1 MDVSGKVALITGGAT
16 GVGAATALQLAQRG
30 CAVAINYSRSR
41 TEADETLE
49 AIQKLGVR
57 GLAIQ
62 ADVADDGAVRA
73 MVDQVVGELGRLDVL
88 VNSAGTT
95 VFIPHSDLEKVQDED
110 WDRIFGVNVKGAFN
124 CARAARPALEAS
136 GNGAIVNITS
146 VAGIAAVGSSIPYC
160 ASKAALN
167 NLTISLA
174 RVLAPKI
181 RVNAVAPGAIQGRWL
196 QQGFGGAYDRVMEN
210 VAQTVPLKRTC
221 TPDDV
226 AHAVLSFIVGSDLV
240 TGQVLVV
247 DGGMLIRS

>member
-1 MDVSGKVALITGGAT
+1 MDVRGKVALITGGAT
-16 GVGAATALQLAQRG
+16 GVGRATALELAQRG
-30 CAVAINYSRSR
+30 CAVAINYSRSKG
-41 TEADETLE
+41 EAEEAVE
-49 AIQKLGVR
+49 AIEQHGANA
-57 GLAIQ
+57 LAIQ
-62 ADVADDGAVRA
+62 CDVADDASVRA
-73 MVDQVVGELGRLDVL
+73 MVAEVTRDWGRLDVL

-95 VFIPHSDLEKVQDED
+95 VFVAHSDLEKLKDED

-124 CARAARPALEAS
+124 CARAARAALEAS
-136 GNGAIVNITS
+136 GSGAIVNISS
-146 VAGIAAVGSSIPYC
+146 VAGIAGVGSSIPYA

-167 NLTISLA
+167 NLTITLA
-174 RVLAPKI
+174 RVLAPKV

-196 QQGFGGAYDRVMEN
+196 QKGFGAGYDRIMDN
-210 VAQTVPLKRTC
+210 VAQTVPLKKTC

>member
-1 MDVSGKVALITGGAT
+1 MDVSGKVALVTGGAT
-16 GVGAATALQLAQRG
+16 GVGAATAIQLAQRG
-30 CAVAINYSRSR
+30 CAVAINYSRSGS
-41 TEADETLE
+41 EAEETVE
-49 AIQKLGVR
+49 ALKNLGVPA
-57 GLAIQ
+57 LAIR
-62 ADVADDGAVRA
+62 ADVADDTAVRA

-95 VFIPHSDLEKVQDED
+95 VFVPHPDLEKVQDED
-110 WDRIFGVNVKGAFN
+110 WDRIFGVNVKGAFH
-124 CARAARPALEAS
+124 CARAARAALEAG
-136 GNGAIVNITS
+136 GNGAIVNISS

-174 RVLAPKI
+174 RALAPKI
-181 RVNAVAPGAIQGRWL
+181 RVNAVAPGAVQGRWL
-196 QQGFGGAYDRVMEN
+196 QQGWGGSYDRVMEN
-210 VAQTVPLKRTC
+210 VAQSVPLKRTC

-240 TGQVLVV
+240 TGQILVV